1 VIDMLFSISRER
13 KARIY
18 DGLAVTL
25 LMVFCAVLGM
35 ILLILS
41 SPAAK
46 AEPSSGAVAY
56 AAEYGGAVCSVLSE
70 HPSTDGMVGIMAA
83 IQQQGLAAYQAG
95 EVMGLSV
102 AELCPQ
108 YTYLL
113 REFVTKYRGSDLG
126 FDPAVNHA

>member
-1 VIDMLFSISRER
+1 MLNSTNRSRFTR
-13 KARIY
+13 AKVMDAI
-18 DGLAVTL
+18 GVTL
-25 LMVFCAVLGM
+25 LLVFSAVMGM

-70 HPSTDGMVGIMAA
+70 HPSTDGMVGIMTA
-83 IQQQGLAAYQAG
+83 IQQQGLPAYQAG

-113 REFVTKYRGSDLG
+113 REFVTKYRGTV
-126 FDPAVNHA
+126 A

>member
-1 VIDMLFSISRER
+1 VLNSTNRSRFTR
-13 KARIY
+13 AKVMDAI
-18 DGLAVTL
+18 GVTL
-25 LMVFCAVLGM
+25 LLVFSAVMGM

-70 HPSTDGMVGIMAA
+70 HPSTDGMVGIMTA
-83 IQQQGLAAYQAG
+83 IQQQGLPAYQAG

-113 REFVTKYRGSDLG
+113 REFVTKYRGTV
-126 FDPAVNHA
+126 A

>member
-1 VIDMLFSISRER
+1 MRVFSISRER
-13 KARIY
+13 KARVY

-25 LMVFCAVLGM
+25 LMALMMCLGV
-35 ILLILS
+35 IVWAAS
-41 SPAAK
+41 AK

-56 AAEYGGAVCSVLSE
+56 TAEFGGLVCSVLSE

-83 IQQQGLAAYQAG
+83 IQQQGLPAYQAG
-95 EVMGLSV
+95 EVMALSV

-113 REFVTKYRGSDLG
+113 RAFVTKYRAGV
-126 FDPAVNHA
+126 A

>member
-1 VIDMLFSISRER
+1 MSMFSMSRER

-25 LMVFCAVLGM
+25 LLLFSAILGM

-56 AAEYGGAVCSVLSE
+56 AAEYGGAVCTVLAEYPTTSGLQGILN
-70 HPSTDGMVGIMAA
+70 SIQGDG
-83 IQQQGLAAYQAG
+83 LTAYQAG
-95 EVMGLSV
+95 TAAALSV
-102 AELCPQ
+102 YESCPRF
-108 YTYLL
+108 TYLL
-113 REFVTKYRGSDLG
+113 DLYVAKTRGTV
-126 FDPAVNHA
+126 A